1 MASRRGSPKTSKWSM
16 SLTPSRSRPPAH
28 AVKMRTGPAPGPFS
42 VVRPTRLRRE
52 RRAASTARLGAGVHE
67 REPARQPLLHI
78 VECRAVEVQVALL
91 VHNDLDAV
99 DLELFVVRPDLAV
112 ELQRVREPRAP
123 PTLHAHPQEDVF
135 GQVLSPLELFD
146 LLGRSV
152 GQLDRHKALPSSIL
166 RGRRRGGARLHP
178 LLLP

>member
-16 SLTPSRSRPPAH
+16 SLTPSRS
-28 AVKMRTGPAPGPFS
+28 
-42 VVRPTRLRRE
+42 RRE

-78 VECRAVEVQVALL
+78 VECRAVEVQIALL

-99 DLELFVVRPDLAV
+99 DLELFVVWPDLAV

-123 PTLHAHPQEDVF
+123 PT
-135 GQVLSPLELFD
+135 
-146 LLGRSV
+146 
-152 GQLDRHKALPSSIL
+152 
-166 RGRRRGGARLHP
+166 
-178 LLLP
+178 